1 MIVLGDA
8 NLIQR
13 SILVLRDG
21 DKAQHPIALHRQP
34 TVGVVGGAEGA
45 VLRHDRIQ
53 RLRLEDAALKGLGR
67 LKRVYAPKMTQFNLI
82 ATYRRAAGNVHRRL
96 WIVVR
101 VVRLLRAV
109 VHPAIVHRPHALK
122 ASGRKIVVQK
132 KFR

>member
-1 MIVLGDA
+1 MELRITVESQGKLKKSRTAIRPVIVLGDA

-53 RLRLEDAALKGLGR
+53 RLRLEDAALKGR
-67 LKRVYAPKMTQFNLI
+67 KVEQFKTKKP
-82 ATYRRAAGNVHRRL
+82 ATLQPTAEPLVMCTGAFGL
-96 WIVVR
+96 
-101 VVRLLRAV
+101 
-109 VHPAIVHRPHALK
+109 
-122 ASGRKIVVQK
+122 
-132 KFR
+132 